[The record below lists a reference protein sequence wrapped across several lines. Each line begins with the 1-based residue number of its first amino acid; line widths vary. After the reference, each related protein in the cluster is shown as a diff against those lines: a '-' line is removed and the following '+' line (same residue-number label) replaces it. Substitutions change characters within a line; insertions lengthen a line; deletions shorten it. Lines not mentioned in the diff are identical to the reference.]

1 MLKWEEGSCAES
13 EARHLE
19 EKCSICSPTWQ
30 KSCNEEPSK
39 DEGKEENSLAIV
51 PLQKMEVS
59 SSSVSL
65 LLKEFSEVKPGWPLL
80 RQAMM
85 SNTSSS
91 HNHKARQN
99 QISVVQWALRL
110 PSRYYLYIES
120 SSRKNHDSNHDQDQS
135 SKLDGETGAIVPV
148 GNEAA
153 SFPSSPVSRSLPE
166 ELEGLHEKYSAT
178 CRLFEFEE
186 LKLATSDFT
195 PGCYQISYLVT
206 SFVVQLLVLLFV

>member
-1 MLKWEEGSCAES
+1 M
-13 EARHLE
+13 E
-19 EKCSICSPTWQ
+19 EKCSICSPTWH

-39 DEGKEENSLAIV
+39 DEGKEENSMAIV

-85 SNTSSS
+85 SNTNSA
-91 HNHKARQN
+91 HNHKMRQN

-110 PSRYYLYIES
+110 PSRYYLYIEN
-120 SSRKNHDSNHDQDQS
+120 SSRKTQDLNHDQDQS

-148 GNEAA
+148 GNEIA
-153 SFPSSPVSRSLPE
+153 SFPSSPVSISLPE

-178 CRLFEFEE
+178 CRLFKFEE
-186 LKLATSDFT
+186 LELATSNFT
-195 PGCYQISYLVT
+195 PGYYQFFIWL
-206 SFVVQLLVLLFV
+206 